1 MTSTKQRIVSGMKNR
16 INQCILFIIL
26 LLMAAPLLAQSAA
39 TEPRVIPGSKV
50 LLTFKN
56 LPSGEAATVDG
67 EYQVSRADGTVALPY
82 LSARLKVVGKTAR
95 QVEDMVRSQYIS
107 QEIYTDPIVIARV
120 GSRNET
126 ELEARFIQV
135 AGHVA
140 AKKNLPYREGITLF
154 QALIDCGDITDY
166 GSRRIQVTR
175 GTVTRVYDYFSA
187 RDRSIKL
194 MPNDIIFVPRR
205 PPFEARPRTVGP

>member
-16 INQCILFIIL
+16 VNQCVLFIIL

-166 GSRRIQVTR
+166 GSRKIQVTR